1 MIASMS
7 LSQSSLIL
15 LLHPVVVVAH
25 MVVVVVVVDAD
36 GTGCEGLGMSQHQ
49 LLPSHGL
56 GRLLLQFAIFWNIT
70 GGEQFVETSKLGSRH
85 I

>member
-1 MIASMS
+1 MLASMS
-7 LSQSSLIL
+7 LSQSSLFL
-15 LLHPVVVVAH
+15 LLHPIVVVARI
-25 MVVVVVVVDAD
+25 VVVVVDDAD